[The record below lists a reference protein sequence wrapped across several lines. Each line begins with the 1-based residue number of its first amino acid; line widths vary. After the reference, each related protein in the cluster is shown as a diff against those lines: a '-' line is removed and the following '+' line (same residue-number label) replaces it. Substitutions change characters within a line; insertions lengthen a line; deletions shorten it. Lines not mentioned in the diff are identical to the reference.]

1 MSACNHFRSYLS
13 RLASEGIEES
23 VFELMRTF
31 DEMHQ
36 KAQEN
41 TGDKCCAKSNEHN
54 FGEHNVGNE
63 SCKISQMCLD
73 CHKWITPDGAED
85 HVMTMMMSKAREAI
99 E

>member
-1 MSACNHFRSYLS
+1 MSACNHFRRYLGTLS
-13 RLASEGIEES
+13 ALGIEEPIS
-23 VFELMRTF
+23 ELMRTF

-41 TGDKCCAKSNEHN
+41 TGDKCCAQLTEHN
-54 FGEHNVGNE
+54 FGEHNVGNK

-73 CHKWITPDGAED
+73 CHKWVAPDGTED